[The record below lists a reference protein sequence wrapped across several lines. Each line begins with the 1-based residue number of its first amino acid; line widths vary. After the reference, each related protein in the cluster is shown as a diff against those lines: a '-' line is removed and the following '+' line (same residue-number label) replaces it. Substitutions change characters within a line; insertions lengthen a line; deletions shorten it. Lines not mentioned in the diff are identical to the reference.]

1 MEYYECNFVLCFSCR
16 STELSETQFALQGFL
31 PAISPATETQN
42 TVQHLPSVNMTNWIP
57 DSKLFL
63 LQHHPQCK
71 DCSLSRPEKNVE
83 YGNAQTAWGH
93 NNSLHYLYCG
103 NAASGVYEFK
113 GLSLGLALDV
123 EAAHEVDERAVVAVA
138 AGVGHAAPL
147 HAGVVFLVLRAVE
160 VLVLAPVQVALAADA
175 AALKVLLDQVDNVL
189 EVEVV
194 SVALYQLVRQ
204 LVLEELSQ
212 LVGVD
217 EAQGDYGHLRQ
228 EEYQ

>member
-1 MEYYECNFVLCFSCR
+1 MII
-16 STELSETQFALQGFL
+16 LQ
-31 PAISPATETQN
+31 
-42 TVQHLPSVNMTNWIP
+42 
-57 DSKLFL
+57 
-63 LQHHPQCK
+63 
-71 DCSLSRPEKNVE
+71 
-83 YGNAQTAWGH
+83 Y
-93 NNSLHYLYCG
+93 YLYRG
-103 NAASGVYEFK
+103 NAASGVYEFE
-113 GLSLGLALDV
+113 GLSLRLALDI

-147 HAGVVFLVLRAVE
+147 HAGVVLLVLRAVE

-175 AALKVLLDQVDNVL
+175 AALEVLLDQVDDVL

-217 EAQGDYGHLRQ
+217 EPQGDDGHLRQ
-228 EEYQ
+228 EEYQQTQRVESEDKGHTYLESLLTKLNIYNYLNKHMFSLKAPIHPAKLTMKTMNPMMRSRKPMLKMTSKIVSSLNASPLDHLSMMA

>member
-1 MEYYECNFVLCFSCR
+1 MEMLRQLEGIIIRLY
-16 STELSETQFALQGFL
+16 
-31 PAISPATETQN
+31 
-42 TVQHLPSVNMTNWIP
+42 
-57 DSKLFL
+57 
-63 LQHHPQCK
+63 
-71 DCSLSRPEKNVE
+71 
-83 YGNAQTAWGH
+83 
-93 NNSLHYLYCG
+93 YLYCG
-103 NAASGVYEFK
+103 NAASCVYEFK

-160 VLVLAPVQVALAADA
+160 VLVLAPVQVTLAADA
-175 AALKVLLDQVDNVL
+175 AALEVLLDQVDDVL

-217 EAQGDYGHLRQ
+217 EAQGDDGHLRQ

>member
-1 MEYYECNFVLCFSCR
+1 MNAILYYESSYVLVVGPQSFLRLNLPFKGSCQPYHQQLTQSYSYCNTTHSVKIVLY
-16 STELSETQFALQGFL
+16 QG
-31 PAISPATETQN
+31 
-42 TVQHLPSVNMTNWIP
+42 
-57 DSKLFL
+57 
-63 LQHHPQCK
+63 
-71 DCSLSRPEKNVE
+71 
-83 YGNAQTAWGH
+83 
-93 NNSLHYLYCG
+93 LYRG

-113 GLSLGLALDV
+113 GLSLRLALDI

-147 HAGVVFLVLRAVE
+147 HAGVVLLVLRAVE

-175 AALKVLLDQVDNVL
+175 AALEVLLDQVDDVL

-217 EAQGDYGHLRQ
+217 EPQGDDGHLRQ
-228 EEYQ
+228 EEYQQTQRVESQ